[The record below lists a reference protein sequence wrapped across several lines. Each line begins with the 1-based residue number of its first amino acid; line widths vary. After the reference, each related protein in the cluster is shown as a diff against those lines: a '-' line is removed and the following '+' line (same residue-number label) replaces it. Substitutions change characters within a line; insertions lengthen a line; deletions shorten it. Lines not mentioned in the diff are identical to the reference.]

1 MLAALAITTVSRGYL
16 VGHLNQVMQF
26 ASRASE
32 RVIKYDKVIVRKDAK
47 FVPKVWYTDGL
58 QCDFFAHDCMQ
69 RATVAQDDTADSPD
83 LLLEG
88 QSWASWR
95 HRLQIQPS
103 GLRK

>member
-47 FVPKVWYTDGL
+47 FVPKVWYFLTA
-58 QCDFFAHDCMQ
+58 CNVISSHMTACSVQ
-69 RATVAQDDTADSPD
+69 R
-83 LLLEG
+83 
-88 QSWASWR
+88 
-95 HRLQIQPS
+95 
-103 GLRK
+103 